1 MHEELTPSRKG
12 NHELVSR
19 IQYLLKDKQVEKLS
33 QESMKEKLHALE
45 SQVANDGEEKKRLMN
60 ALMKLQV
67 ENESM
72 KLGKISPTSTPRE
85 MFDIPIDEQLGKEVR
100 TRIRLES
107 ENRKLRAEL
116 TDLKANV
123 R

>member
-85 MFDIPIDEQLGKEVR
+85 MSDIPIDEQLGKEVR

>member
-19 IQYLLKDKQVEKLS
+19 IQFLLKDKQVEKLS